1 MLIDFVVTHPLGLQY
16 LNSFTRAGDAAMSK
30 GIYKTKKHSQKALEH
45 GYHFVDFAIETFGKM
60 SQGAKSVLA
69 TLGDMGQDLYH
80 GDDYNYNR
88 AAFMDNARQL
98 VSVALQNAISC
109 QLHQAYMKRVG
120 HTSAA
125 DSFEGVPDSIDALN
139 TGSSTCGC

>member
-1 MLIDFVVTHPLGLQY
+1 MHLQCRKARAAGY
-16 LNSFTRAGDAAMSK
+16 SF
-30 GIYKTKKHSQKALEH
+30 I
-45 GYHFVDFAIETFGKM
+45 DFAIETFGKM
-60 SQGAKSVLA
+60 SLGAKSVLA
-69 TLGDMGQDLYH
+69 TLGDMGAELFQGD
-80 GDDYNYNR
+80 DDYNYNR

-125 DSFEGVPDSIDALN
+125 DSFEGVPDSVDALN
-139 TGSSTCGC
+139 TGSSACCGGC

>member
-1 MLIDFVVTHPLGLQY
+1 
-16 LNSFTRAGDAAMSK
+16 
-30 GIYKTKKHSQKALEH
+30 
-45 GYHFVDFAIETFGKM
+45 M

-88 AAFMDNARQL
+88 AAFMDHARQL
-98 VSVALQNAISC
+98 VSVALQNVVSDQVNKAC
-109 QLHQAYMKRVG
+109 LRRAG

-125 DSFEGVPDSIDALN
+125 DSFDGIPESVDAICG
-139 TGSSTCGC
+139 GSSAL